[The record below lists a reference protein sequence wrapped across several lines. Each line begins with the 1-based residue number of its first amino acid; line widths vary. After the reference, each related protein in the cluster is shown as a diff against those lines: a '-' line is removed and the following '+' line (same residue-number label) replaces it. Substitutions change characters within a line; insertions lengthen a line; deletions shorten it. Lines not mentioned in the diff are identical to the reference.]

1 MRSRPYPLICVL
13 AAALALTVYILTL
26 SPDLTWANFG
36 SDGGELITAALTW
49 GVPHPPGYPTYVLLG
64 HLVGWLPFGTAV
76 YRFNLFSALC
86 VAGAVGLVTAVN
98 LWFVVGDLSPADGDK
113 SPTTNTNA
121 TMPAVAAGLT
131 FAFAPLVWGQALVS
145 EVYALN
151 LLCLALF
158 LWALLTARPCWLVGI
173 FLGLSIT
180 THLTSLLMLPLAL
193 VVCGRREWRPMLAG
207 LAVGLLPFLLLPI
220 FARSGSPVRWGE
232 PDTLRGWWWLVS
244 AQIYRPNLFAV
255 PPALLISRLREW
267 AVLLP
272 NQFLWLGF
280 LFTALGLAKF
290 REPYA
295 GNRKP
300 YAVIRNP
307 STGFGLQILGHAS
320 RITHHALPITTL
332 FTFALYLLYA
342 LVYNTPDAVL
352 FMLPVLLL
360 AAMFLG
366 LGLRPLRQWAL
377 LLPLGLLLLNFQGQ
391 DLRQAV
397 MVRPS
402 ATALLQAAPTDALL
416 VSSDSGTTFSL
427 WYFHHVEGERPDVTI
442 VDSNLFAFDWHRRH
456 LATLYPTLFVP
467 VADDLPAFYAQ
478 NGAARP
484 LCFAQLLPEEE
495 PAFRLECGEP

>member
-1 MRSRPYPLICVL
+1 MRSLPYPLICFL
-13 AAALALTVYILTL
+13 SAALALAVYLFTL
-26 SPDLTWANFG
+26 APDLTWANFG
-36 SDGGELITAALTW
+36 SDGGELITAAMTW

-76 YRFNLFSALC
+76 YRFNLFSAVC

-98 LWFVVGDLSPADGDK
+98 LWFVVGDLSPSAGDK

-151 LLCLALF
+151 LFCLALF
-158 LWALLTARPCWLVGI
+158 LWALLTVRPCWLVGL

-193 VVCGRREWRPMLAG
+193 VGCGRRQRQPLMVG
-207 LAVGLLPFLLLPI
+207 LMIGLLPFLLLPL
-220 FARSGSPVRWGE
+220 FAQSGSPVQWGE

-255 PPALLISRLREW
+255 SPALLLSRLANW
-267 AVLLP
+267 AILLP
-272 NQFLWLGF
+272 AQFLWFGF
-280 LFTALGLAKF
+280 FCAALGLAKF
-290 REPYA
+290 R
-295 GNRKP
+295 KP
-300 YAVIRNP
+300 YAVSREP
-307 STGFGLQILGHAS
+307 TMGFGLRIAHHAS
-320 RITHHALPITTL
+320 RITHHRLPITTL
-332 FTFALYLLYA
+332 FTITLYLLYA

-352 FMLPVLLL
+352 FTLPALLL

-366 LGLRPLRQWAL
+366 LGLRPLRQWSL
-377 LLPLGLLLLNFQGQ
+377 LLPLCLLLLNFQGQ
-391 DLRQAV
+391 DLSQGV

-402 ATALLQAAPTDALL
+402 ATALLQAAPPHALL
-416 VSSDSGTTFSL
+416 VSSDSGATFSL
-427 WYFHHVEGERPDVTI
+427 WYFVHVEKQRPDVVI

-456 LATLYPTLFVP
+456 LAAQHPTLFVP
-467 VADDLPAFYAQ
+467 AADDLPAFYAQ

-484 LCFAQLLPEEE
+484 LCFAQLTPEAE
-495 PAFRLECGEP
+495 PAFGLECKEEVSLRQR

>member
-1 MRSRPYPLICVL
+1 MRSLPYPLICVL
-13 AAALALTVYILTL
+13 AAALALAVYILTL
-26 SPDLTWANFG
+26 APDLTWANFG

-76 YRFNLFSALC
+76 YRFNLFSAVC

-98 LWFVVGDLSPADGDK
+98 LFVVGNSLPSEGDK
-113 SPTTNTNA
+113 SPTTNILA
-121 TMPAVAAGLT
+121 MAAGLT
-131 FAFAPLVWGQALVS
+131 FAFAPLVWGQALIS

-158 LWALLTARPCWLVGI
+158 LWALLTARPCWLVGL

-193 VVCGRREWRPMLAG
+193 VGCGWRQWRLLMVG
-207 LAVGLLPFLLLPI
+207 LMIGLLPFLLLPL
-220 FARSGSPVRWGE
+220 FAQSGSPVRWGE

-255 PPALLISRLREW
+255 SPALLLARLADW
-267 AVLLP
+267 AILLP
-272 NQFLWLGF
+272 AQFLWLGF
-280 LFTALGLAKF
+280 FCAALGLAKL
-290 REPYA
+290 R
-295 GNRKP
+295 NP
-300 YAVIRNP
+300 YAVSRELPTDDGLRLTGHTSRIRH
-307 STGFGLQILGHAS
+307 HAS
-320 RITHHALPITTL
+320 PTTDYRLPITILATV
-332 FTFALYLLYA
+332 ALYLLYA

-352 FMLPVLLL
+352 FTLPVLLL

-366 LGLRPLRQWAL
+366 LGLRPLRQWSV
-377 LLPLGLLLLNFQGQ
+377 LLPLCLLLLNFQGQ
-391 DLRQAV
+391 DLRQGV

-402 ATALLQAAPTDALL
+402 ATALLQAAPLHALL

-427 WYFHHVEGERPDVTI
+427 WYFVHVEKQRPDVVI

-456 LATLYPTLFVP
+456 LAAQYPTLFVP
-467 VADDLPAFYAQ
+467 TADDLAALYAQ
-478 NGAARP
+478 NGVARP
-484 LCFAQLLPEEE
+484 LCFAQLLPDEE
-495 PAFRLECGEP
+495 PVFRLECEGER